1 MLSGR
6 GAGQRQRQL
15 LHSGTMPAI
24 NNLQDR
30 MSKPLKYISAYP
42 AALQQQVQK
51 LIDEQRL
58 GEFLNSKYPVHHRIA
73 NDSDL
78 RDYVMALKNKYLKK
92 AEPLS
97 KIVYDN
103 RIHVV
108 NNALGT
114 HTYTSRVQGD
124 KLKRKNELRISSIF
138 IKAPEELLRMIV
150 VHELAHLKEKQHN
163 KDFYQLCEH
172 MLPQYH
178 QLEFDARLY
187 LTLLEL

>member
-1 MLSGR
+1 MF
-6 GAGQRQRQL
+6 
-15 LHSGTMPAI
+15 
-24 NNLQDR
+24 
-30 MSKPLKYISAYP
+30 KPLKYISAYP
-42 AALQQQVQK
+42 PELQQQVRK

-58 GEFLNSKYPVHHRIA
+58 GEFLNSKYPVQHGIA

-92 AEPLS
+92 AEPMS

-124 KLKRKNELRISSIF
+124 KLKRKNEMRISSIF
-138 IKAPEELLRMIV
+138 IKAPEEFLRMIV

-178 QLEFDARLY
+178 QLEFVARLY
-187 LTLLEL
+187 LTLLETEV